1 MGHHT
6 YPSAMT
12 NPITRFAPSPTG
24 HLHIGGARTAL
35 FCAAYARGHAG
46 RFVLRVEDTDQKRS
60 SEAAA
65 AGILEDLA
73 WLGITWDDGPVFE
86 DCGGDLRGVGP
97 YHQSQRLPFYNEAFQ
112 KLIELGLAYPC
123 FETTEELAGMRKEAE
138 ANKQTFIYRQREGYD
153 HAQALKRAESED
165 HVLRFKMPAQAVTVK
180 DEILGEV
187 VFPYEELDDLVI
199 RKRDGFPTYHFAV
212 VVDDHAMGV
221 THVIRGQ
228 EHLNNTPRHVA
239 LMGALGYPVPVF
251 AHLPLI
257 FNPDGSKMSKRDKDK
272 AVRAAVKAS
281 GEVTAEDAGVDEG
294 VFKKWQKDKTVQLPQ
309 DKLVPLARK
318 LNVELPE
325 IEVEDFR
332 RSGYLAEAV
341 VNYIALLGWNPGE
354 KEADG
359 KDLERFDRA
368 YLDAKFDFGRV
379 GKAASKFDREKL
391 RAFNFDLIKSM
402 EPTEFARV
410 WRAWAERYDEVL
422 VQRLSAEDM
431 QMLAPAVQPRAAT
444 LSECRQ
450 PVAYLFKDA
459 DSIEY
464 DEKAVAKFM
473 HKGEP
478 AGADVLREFAP
489 RLAELEPF
497 APEAI
502 EARLADYC
510 EHEGLK
516 MGSLA
521 QPIRI
526 ALTGAA
532 VSPPLGITLASLGKD
547 ESLRRIERCLSA
559 VGV

>member
-1 MGHHT
+1 
-6 YPSAMT
+6 MT

-35 FCAAYARGHAG
+35 FCAAYAHGHAG
-46 RFVLRVEDTDQKRS
+46 RFVLRIEDTDQKRS

-65 AGILEDLA
+65 RGILEDLA
-73 WLGITWDDGPVFE
+73 WLGITWDDGPAF
-86 DCGGDLRGVGP
+86 DSCGGDSRSVGP
-97 YHQSQRLPFYNEAFQ
+97 YYQSERLSFYNEAFQ
-112 KLIELGLAYPC
+112 KLLDAGLAYPC
-123 FETTEELAGMRKEAE
+123 FETTEELAEMRQSAE
-138 ANKQTFIYRQREGYD
+138 ANKQTFIYRQRADYD
-153 HAQALKRAESED
+153 HASALKRAESEE

-212 VVDDHAMGV
+212 VVDDQAMGV

-272 AVRAAVKAS
+272 AVRAAVKAA
-281 GEVTAEDAGVDEG
+281 GDVTAQDAGVDEG
-294 VFKKWQKDKTVQLPQ
+294 VFAKWQKDKTVQLPQ
-309 DKLVPLARK
+309 DKLVPLAER

-332 RSGYLAEAV
+332 RSGYLPEAV

-354 KEADG
+354 KVEGG

-368 YLDAKFDFGRV
+368 YLDSKFDFGRV

-402 EPTEFARV
+402 EPGAFAKI
-410 WRAWAERYDEVL
+410 WRAWAERYDKAL

-431 QMLAPAVQPRAAT
+431 HMLAPAVQPRAAT
-444 LSECRQ
+444 LSESRQ
-450 PVAYLFKDA
+450 PIAYLFVDA
-459 DSIEY
+459 GTIEY

-489 RLAELEPF
+489 RLAEVEPF
-497 APEAI
+497 TPEAI

-532 VSPPLGITLASLGKD
+532 VSPPLGVTLASLGKE
-547 ESLRRIERCLSA
+547 ESLRRIERCLA
-559 VGV
+559 ALTV

>member
-1 MGHHT
+1 
-6 YPSAMT
+6 
-12 NPITRFAPSPTG
+12 
-24 HLHIGGARTAL
+24 L

-46 RFVLRVEDTDQKRS
+46 RFVLRIEDTDQKRS

-65 AGILEDLA
+65 RGILEDLA
-73 WLGITWDDGPVFE
+73 WLGITWDDGPAF
-86 DCGGDLRGVGP
+86 DSCGGDSRGVGP
-97 YHQSQRLPFYNEAFQ
+97 YYQSERLSIYNAAFQ
-112 KLIELGLAYPC
+112 KLIDAGLAYPC
-123 FETTEELAGMRKEAE
+123 FETTEELAEMRQAAE
-138 ANKQTFIYRQREGYD
+138 AKKETFIYRQRADYD
-153 HAQALKRAESED
+153 HASSLKRAETEE
-165 HVLRFKMPAQAVTVK
+165 HVLRFKMPAKPITVK
-180 DEILGEV
+180 DEILGDV

-212 VVDDHAMGV
+212 IVDDEAMGV

-239 LMGALGYPVPVF
+239 LIEAMGYRVPAF

-272 AVRAAVKAS
+272 AVRTAVKAAGDVS
-281 GEVTAEDAGVDEG
+281 AQDAGVDEA

-318 LNVELPE
+318 LHVELPE

-332 RSGYLAEAV
+332 RSGYLPEAV
-341 VNYIALLGWNPGE
+341 VNYIALLGWNPGTFDAE
-354 KEADG
+354 G
-359 KDLERFDRA
+359 RNVERFDRA
-368 YLDAKFDFGRV
+368 FLDEKFDFGRV
-379 GKAASKFDREKL
+379 GKGASKFDREKL

-402 EPTEFARV
+402 DPGEFAKV
-410 WRAWAERYDEVL
+410 WRAWAERYDEAL
-422 VQRLSAEDM
+422 VQRLSAEAM
-431 QMLAPAVQPRAAT
+431 LMLAPAVQLRAIT

-450 PVAYLFKDA
+450 PIAYLFVDA
-459 DSIEY
+459 DAIAY

-478 AGADVLREFAP
+478 AGADVLRDFAP
-489 RLAELEPF
+489 VLAEVDPF
-497 APEAI
+497 TPETI
-502 EARLADYC
+502 EARLADFC

-532 VSPPLGITLASLGKD
+532 VSPPLGITLASLGKE
-547 ESLRRIERCLSA
+547 ESLRRIERCLGA

>member
-1 MGHHT
+1 M
-6 YPSAMT
+6 
-12 NPITRFAPSPTG
+12 
-24 HLHIGGARTAL
+24 
-35 FCAAYARGHAG
+35 
-46 RFVLRVEDTDQKRS
+46 
-60 SEAAA
+60 
-65 AGILEDLA
+65 
-73 WLGITWDDGPVFE
+73 
-86 DCGGDLRGVGP
+86 
-97 YHQSQRLPFYNEAFQ
+97 
-112 KLIELGLAYPC
+112 
-123 FETTEELAGMRKEAE
+123 
-138 ANKQTFIYRQREGYD
+138 
-153 HAQALKRAESED
+153 
-165 HVLRFKMPAQAVTVK
+165 
-180 DEILGEV
+180 
-187 VFPYEELDDLVI
+187 
-199 RKRDGFPTYHFAV
+199 
-212 VVDDHAMGV
+212 
-221 THVIRGQ
+221 
-228 EHLNNTPRHVA
+228 
-239 LMGALGYPVPVF
+239 
-251 AHLPLI
+251 
-257 FNPDGSKMSKRDKDK
+257 
-272 AVRAAVKAS
+272 
-281 GEVTAEDAGVDEG
+281 
-294 VFKKWQKDKTVQLPQ
+294 
-309 DKLVPLARK
+309 PLARK

-359 KDLERFDRA
+359 KDIERFDRA

-410 WRAWAERYDEVL
+410 WRAWAERYDEAL

-444 LSECRQ
+444 LSEARQ